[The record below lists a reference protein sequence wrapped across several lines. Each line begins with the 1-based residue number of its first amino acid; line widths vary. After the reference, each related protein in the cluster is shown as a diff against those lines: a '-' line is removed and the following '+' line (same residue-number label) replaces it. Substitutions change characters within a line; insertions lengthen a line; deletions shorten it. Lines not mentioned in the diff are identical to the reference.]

1 MLSPKAIQYFVPL
14 VDVVARDF
22 VENLK
27 KRMLENVHGSMSMDI
42 QSNMFN
48 YTMEGMCGEGSSL
61 REAGTAEARKEEK
74 TLRVVTALVH

>member
-14 VDVVARDF
+14 VDVIARDF

-27 KRMLENVHGSMSMDI
+27 KRMLENVHGSMSIDI

-48 YTMEGMCGEGSSL
+48 YTMEGMCGEGL